1 MGQTRRGGSDHSLS
15 RLARQSRHQRGHRAG
30 LRAEL
35 RMDIAR
41 LLRPRSIAIVG
52 VSDKPGTT
60 GGNLIGSLANYD
72 YRGTIHLVS
81 RGRTE
86 VLGRPCVA
94 TVDEMPE
101 GIDLAVLCLP
111 RNGTI
116 EALAAC
122 ARRKVGAAIVFASGF
137 AELDAAGGAAQD
149 EMSRIARAADMALL
163 GPNCLGVQNPADGI
177 SLGLGLAPRLAGEL
191 AQATPRVAI
200 AGQSGGMAV
209 ALGAALRLRG
219 FAATYIVST
228 GNEAA
233 LGIEDVIGDA
243 IGHKEST
250 VIAVFAEQIRKPD
263 MLRDLARRARDA
275 KKPIVLLHPGA
286 SAKAREAAATH
297 TGAHPTDHAAMR
309 AMARQEAMILVDSFD
324 EWVDVTTLLCH
335 YPAPPKPGLAVI
347 TNSGA
352 FRGMSYDL
360 GERLDLPLAELS
372 DATKE
377 RLRPLLPAF
386 AYIGNP
392 LDVTA
397 QTAFQFDLIGKAVAP
412 LIADESVGS
421 VVVAMVGGSGPIPV
435 ETARHAIPPIR
446 SSGKPAIYAIF
457 GAGSTLSPE
466 LEPML
471 RAGNIPF
478 SRSPEA
484 ALRAMAHV
492 THYGMAL
499 ARAARDGR

>member
-1 MGQTRRGGSDHSLS
+1 
-15 RLARQSRHQRGHRAG
+15 
-30 LRAEL
+30 
-35 RMDIAR
+35 MDIAR

-137 AELDAAGGAAQD
+137 AELDAAGGAEQD

-233 LGIEDVIGDA
+233 LGIEEVIDDA
-243 IGHKEST
+243 IGHKESA
-250 VIAVFAEQIRKPD
+250 VIAVFAEQIRKPE
-263 MLRDLARRARDA
+263 MLRGLARRARAA

-286 SAKAREAAATH
+286 STRAREAAATH
-297 TGAHPTDHAAMR
+297 TGARPGDYAATR
-309 AMARQEAMILVDSFD
+309 ELTRREGVILVESFD

-335 YPAPPKPGLAVI
+335 YPAPPKPGLAVL

-352 FRGMSYDL
+352 FRGMAYDL
-360 GERLDLPLAELS
+360 CDRLDLPLAELS

-377 RLRPLLPAF
+377 RLRPLLPGF
-386 AYIGNP
+386 AYVGNP

-397 QTAFQFDLIGKAVAP
+397 QTAFQFDLLGKAVAP
-412 LIADESVGS
+412 LIEDASVGS
-421 VVVAMVGGSGPIPV
+421 LVVAMVGGSGPIPL
-435 ETARHAIPPIR
+435 ETARHAIPPIAA
-446 SSGKPAIYAIF
+446 SGKPTIYAIF
-457 GAGSTLSPE
+457 GAGSTLPPE
-466 LEPML
+466 LEPTL

-484 ALRAMAHV
+484 AVRAMAHV

-499 ARAARDGR
+499 ARGAWDNR